1 MLRIHSR
8 SSKHQFYVFCFPDR
22 RPKHLSSTLGASTL
36 TSMRFHDIRKQI
48 LCKGY
53 LQTRLGQQYY
63 IATLIKIIDFF
74 KMNLLINKNPLI
86 FLHNVFDTILRLIIF
101 VLFTN
106 IDIEASVNKPPYK
119 TSNLKQDSP

>member
-1 MLRIHSR
+1 
-8 SSKHQFYVFCFPDR
+8 
-22 RPKHLSSTLGASTL
+22 
-36 TSMRFHDIRKQI
+36 
-48 LCKGY
+48 
-53 LQTRLGQQYY
+53 
-63 IATLIKIIDFF
+63 
-74 KMNLLINKNPLI
+74 MNLLINKNPLI